1 MIGFHHEKIEVTR
14 SGESLDPVALKWRD
28 KEYKIT
34 QIKKVWQDAAFAGPA
49 SGRGRSRSWWDQHG
63 RTFYRVAVDSG
74 QTLDIY
80 FDPRKEEWYLSKSWN
95 LPSEET

>member
-14 SGESLDPVALKWRD
+14 SEESLDPVALKWRER
-28 KEYKIT
+28 EYKIT
-34 QIKKVWQDAAFAGPA
+34 EIKKVWQDAAFAGPA

>member
-1 MIGFHHEKIEVTR
+1 MIGFHHEKIEVAR

-95 LPSEET
+95 LPTEET